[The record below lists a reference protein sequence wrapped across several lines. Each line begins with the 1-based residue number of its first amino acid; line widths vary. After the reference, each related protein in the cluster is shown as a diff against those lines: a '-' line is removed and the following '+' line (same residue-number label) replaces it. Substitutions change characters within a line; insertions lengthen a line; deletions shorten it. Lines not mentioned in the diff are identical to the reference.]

1 MIVSHERRVLFVHV
15 QKTGGV
21 TIEKTLLDR
30 LPGAEKVPRLPGRR
44 HARLGAALRA
54 HPEVA
59 DYWTFGF
66 VRNPWARMWSWY
78 AMIQRR
84 RETAVAGNEQVA
96 TRIER
101 NAFWSGVLDDIPDFE
116 TFVMQGPTRFVRL
129 GTPQIRYLRTPAK
142 QADFIGRTERLD
154 EDLARVCDQLGI
166 PAPVTVPRHNTGST
180 GDHRSHYTAAMRER
194 VGELYA
200 RDVRLF
206 GYTFDDA

>member
-1 MIVSHERRVLFVHV
+1 MLFVHV

-21 TIEKTLLDR
+21 TIEKTLIDR
-30 LPGAEKVPRLPGRR
+30 LPGAEKVSRLPGRR

-54 HPEVA
+54 HPELA

-84 RETAVAGNEQVA
+84 RETATAGNTQVA

-101 NAFWSGVLDDIPDFE
+101 NAFWSGVLEEIPDFK
-116 TFVMQGPTRFVRL
+116 TFVMQGPATFARL
-129 GTPQIRYLRTPAK
+129 GTPQVRYLRTPTK

-154 EDLARVCDQLGI
+154 EDLAQVCDRLGI
-166 PAPVTVPRHNTGST
+166 EPPAAAVPRHNTGSA
-180 GDHRSHYTAAMRER
+180 GDYRSHYTVAMRDR

-200 RDVRLF
+200 RDVQLF
-206 GYTFDDA
+206 GYTFDAQ

>member
-15 QKTGGV
+15 QKTGGITV
-21 TIEKTLLDR
+21 EKTLVER
-30 LPGAEKVPRLPGRR
+30 LPGAVKLARLPGRR
-44 HARLGAALRA
+44 HARLGAVLRV

-84 RETAVAGNEQVA
+84 QGAAEGGNSRVA

-116 TFVMQGPTRFVRL
+116 TFVMQGPDRFARL
-129 GTPQIRYLRTPAK
+129 GTPQVRYLRTPQK

-154 EDLARVCDQLGI
+154 EDLAQVCERLGLE
-166 PAPVTVPRHNTGST
+166 APPSVPRRNVGTTS
-180 GDHRSHYTAAMRER
+180 DHRRHYTPAMRDR

-200 RDVRLF
+200 RDVALF
-206 GYTFDDA
+206 GYRFDDL